1 MTTVLSPSVREHLS
15 AALASQSVDALRVA
29 EDMFGVVDILSGHA
43 SVSRALTD
51 PSRSDTD
58 KHRLV
63 NDAFGRHITETA
75 RDFLCRLS
83 DEHWSHPDDF
93 ILALEHAGIDAV
105 LVAAQRDE
113 ALERVEHELI
123 AVVDLLRANRELR
136 IQLSDLNGDSSA
148 ARADLAQRI
157 FSAHL
162 DERTMR
168 LLRRSVGRSPHG
180 HLVHTLR
187 DLASEAARLRQ
198 RTLVSVESATEL
210 TPAQY
215 ERLAAIMA
223 RRVGRDVSIA
233 VTVNPALVG
242 GLKMSVGTEAVDAS
256 LATRIAQL
264 RRTLA
269 GESGSASTPRK

>member
-1 MTTVLSPSVREHLS
+1 M
-15 AALASQSVDALRVA
+15 
-29 EDMFGVVDILSGHA
+29 
-43 SVSRALTD
+43 
-51 PSRSDTD
+51 
-58 KHRLV
+58 
-63 NDAFGRHITETA
+63 
-75 RDFLCRLS
+75 
-83 DEHWSHPDDF
+83 
-93 ILALEHAGIDAV
+93 
-105 LVAAQRDE
+105 
-113 ALERVEHELI
+113 EHELI

-256 LATRIAQL
+256 LATRIAHL